1 LNTKE
6 QQMKTYEATV
16 RLSNGQTTKVQVSAT
31 NQTDAVRQLE
41 AQYGRGAVLNNYA
54 GELR

>member
-1 LNTKE
+1 
-6 QQMKTYEATV
+6 MKTYEATV

-31 NQTDAVRQLE
+31 NQTDAVRKLE
-41 AQYGRGAVLNNYA
+41 AQYGRGSVLNNYA

>member
-1 LNTKE
+1 
-6 QQMKTYEATV
+6 MKTYEATV
-16 RLSNGQTTKVQVSAT
+16 RLSNGQTTKVQVNAT

-41 AQYGRGAVLNNYA
+41 AQYGLGTVLNNYA